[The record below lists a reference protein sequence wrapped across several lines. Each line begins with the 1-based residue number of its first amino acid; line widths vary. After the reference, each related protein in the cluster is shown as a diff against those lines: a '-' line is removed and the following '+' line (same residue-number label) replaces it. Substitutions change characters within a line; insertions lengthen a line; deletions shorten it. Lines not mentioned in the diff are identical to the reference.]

1 MMPTFPRP
9 SLKFRKAGFPR
20 YGFKAGRSGGTFL
33 SNAMSRVVQFA
44 SALRAL
50 RFPAPCPRSE
60 SRGAVRLCTSVQA
73 AVAALPQGPSL
84 RSGYSVPAHP
94 HLLGP
99 IRPTRKHISISPTR
113 LIRGVLAVRRVSTPR
128 RPTSGSVLSLAV
140 LYRHVVLQDPG
151 KPAGCSYPVLHRPH
165 WPSTFSDGLGTSIT
179 LHPPILVEESISRL
193 NHGSHAL
200 QPADLLAPLS
210 EQTRLSPSLRGL
222 LHPGFRRIGRPH
234 RRRISLQW
242 QLGKFHR
249 RDLHP
254 LERQLASLQP
264 KIRPITIRAA
274 DQT

>member
-1 MMPTFPRP
+1 VHSA
-9 SLKFRKAGFPR
+9 SLR
-20 YGFKAGRSGGTFL
+20 
-33 SNAMSRVVQFA
+33 RVLV
-44 SALRAL
+44 L
-50 RFPAPCPRSE
+50 
-60 SRGAVRLCTSVQA
+60 SRGARCACAPPCKRL
-73 AVAALPQGPSL
+73 LPLYPRGP
-84 RSGYSVPAHP
+84 RSGPGYSVPVHP

-113 LIRGVLAVRRVSTPR
+113 LIRDVLAVRPTSTSR

-140 LYRHVVLQDPG
+140 LYRHVALQDPG
-151 KPAGCSYPVLHRPH
+151 KPAGCSYPVLHRPR

-193 NHGSHAL
+193 NYGSHAL
-200 QPADLLAPLS
+200 RPADLLAPLS

-264 KIRPITIRAA
+264 KTRLETYLLHVFRGSG
-274 DQT
+274 

>member
-1 MMPTFPRP
+1 
-9 SLKFRKAGFPR
+9 
-20 YGFKAGRSGGTFL
+20 
-33 SNAMSRVVQFA
+33 VH
-44 SALRAL
+44 LRASGCC
-50 RFPAPCPRSE
+50 RFTPGALAPVRVIVSRSIRTY
-60 SRGAVRLCTSVQA
+60 SA
-73 AVAALPQGPSL
+73 P
-84 RSGYSVPAHP
+84 SVPLASTSRFHR
-94 HLLGP
+94 HG
-99 IRPTRKHISISPTR
+99 
-113 LIRGVLAVRRVSTPR
+113 LIRDVLAVRRTSTPR

-140 LYRHVVLQDPG
+140 LYRHVALQDPG
-151 KPAGCSYPVLHRPH
+151 KPAGCSYPVLHRPR

-193 NHGSHAL
+193 NYGSHAL

-264 KIRPITIRAA
+264 KSRLIMS
-274 DQT
+274 

>member
-1 MMPTFPRP
+1 MSSFGVEGRGALVHLRSKRLLPLYPRGP
-9 SLKFRKAGFPR
+9 
-20 YGFKAGRSGGTFL
+20 RSG
-33 SNAMSRVVQFA
+33 
-44 SALRAL
+44 
-50 RFPAPCPRSE
+50 P
-60 SRGAVRLCTSVQA
+60 
-73 AVAALPQGPSL
+73 
-84 RSGYSVPAHP
+84 GYSVPVHQ
-94 HLLGP
+94 HLVSP

-113 LIRGVLAVRRVSTPR
+113 LIQDVLAVRRTSTPR

-140 LYRHVVLQDPG
+140 LYRHVALQDPG
-151 KPAGCSYPVLHRPH
+151 KPVGCSYPVLHRPH
-165 WPSTFSDGLGTSIT
+165 WPSTFPDGLGASIT

-193 NHGSHAL
+193 NYGSHAL

-254 LERQLASLQP
+254 LERQASLQP
-264 KIRPITIRAA
+264 ETRLFKQRLGA
-274 DQT
+274 